1 MPEFLIAF
9 CLALAFLTACVVG
22 LLNASRAFSSEHS
35 SLRLAYLLCS
45 VGITGF
51 VTAMLV
57 SLAGQFS
64 ETRFTGVWASLN
76 FVLLVGFV
84 MAMPILPLLSGTT
97 KRSYLPGQWRSVRG
111 VVCPHSLQHLW

>member
-1 MPEFLIAF
+1 
-9 CLALAFLTACVVG
+9 
-22 LLNASRAFSSEHS
+22 
-35 SLRLAYLLCS
+35 
-45 VGITGF
+45 
-51 VTAMLV
+51 MLV

-97 KRSYLPGQWRSVRG
+97 KRSNLQANGG
-111 VVCPHSLQHLW
+111 LFVVWFVLTVCSTYGEQHGIR

>member
-51 VTAMLV
+51 VMAMLV

>member
-1 MPEFLIAF
+1 
-9 CLALAFLTACVVG
+9 
-22 LLNASRAFSSEHS
+22 
-35 SLRLAYLLCS
+35 
-45 VGITGF
+45 
-51 VTAMLV
+51 MLV

-97 KRSYLPGQWRSVRG
+97 KRSNLQANGG
-111 VVCPHSLQHLW
+111 LFVVWLVLTVCSTYGEQHGIR